1 MRASLVVVERHAPA
15 SYGLHLAATAVG
27 LDEELA
33 LSLWMYRL
41 TSAFPSTA
49 ATAVRARLVVEGA
62 VEALGN
68 GHVGMD
74 VFEAAVFL

>member
-1 MRASLVVVERHAPA
+1 
-15 SYGLHLAATAVG
+15 
-27 LDEELA
+27 
-33 LSLWMYRL
+33 MYRL

-49 ATAVRARLVVEGA
+49 AAAVRARLVAEGA
-62 VEALGN
+62 AEALGN

>member
-1 MRASLVVVERHAPA
+1 
-15 SYGLHLAATAVG
+15 
-27 LDEELA
+27 
-33 LSLWMYRL
+33 MYWL

-49 ATAVRARLVVEGA
+49 AAAVRARLVAEGA
-62 VEALGN
+62 AEALGN